1 MIKKR
6 YDQVGGLLWVG
17 LGSALC
23 IGSIKLGL
31 GGLHKPGPGFV
42 PFLTG
47 SLLGL
52 LGIILTLHKTIQ
64 ISRQKGNEGKSQS
77 KIEWKQ
83 IGLSLIALF
92 VYASLF
98 EPLGFVISTLL
109 FLLFLFKMLM
119 PRKWF
124 MPILLSVSTVIFS
137 YLIFYVWLRVNFPR
151 GIFRIG

>member
-1 MIKKR
+1 MKR
-6 YDQVGGLLWVG
+6 YDQIGGLLWVG
-17 LGSALC
+17 LGLALC

-47 SLLGL
+47 GLLGL
-52 LGIILTLHKTIQ
+52 LGVVLTLHKTLEILK
-64 ISRQKGNEGKSQS
+64 QKENHGETQN
-77 KIEWKQ
+77 KIEWRQ
-83 IGLSLIALF
+83 IALSLIALF
-92 VYASLF
+92 VYAFLF
-98 EPLGFVISTLL
+98 ESLGFVISTLM

-119 PRKWF
+119 PRKWI
-124 MPILLSVSTVIFS
+124 MPVLLSVSTVIFS